1 VPFRALTL
9 SFSLLTTK
17 TLFHPPHQG
26 LQRSKYD
33 LQGPNMRGDGAL
45 GRQPRVK
52 KGPRSCLKGKGWV
65 RKEEP
70 QTGRPFQP
78 WEGKHSE
85 NLGLR
90 SPASRSSKEFRGWR
104 FQFQSSYPLGGFVL
118 TLKPEIKSFS
128 EGLFKHSVYVPGLLM
143 GRRFCCSQRHPF
155 L

>member
-1 VPFRALTL
+1 MAYR
-9 SFSLLTTK
+9 
-17 TLFHPPHQG
+17 
-26 LQRSKYD
+26 
-33 LQGPNMRGDGAL
+33 GPNMRRGGDL
-45 GRQPRVK
+45 GRQPRIK
-52 KGPRSCLKGKGWV
+52 KHQEKERGWV

-90 SPASRSSKEFRGWR
+90 FPPADHPKRRVQTLEVSVPKLLL
-104 FQFQSSYPLGGFVL
+104 LGGFVL

-128 EGLFKHSVYVPGLLM
+128 EGLFKHSVYVPAAN
-143 GRRFCCSQRHPF
+143 GRRFCCSQHHPF